1 MKLPFV
7 SSQTSL
13 SSIDTINNNR
23 YEPKSVL
30 DIRRSPPSPV
40 TGNSSEFNY
49 HHDNNTLLLSS
60 SSVQNFEDEMINQ
73 FEGSLDDSDSLMRE
87 LGLYDDH
94 NKSASY
100 YPPPPSLHL
109 PDLPPFFHSDFE
121 TLDPYLNQNLFDLMS
136 RNDDDEDDFNHVMN
150 ELILL
155 AECVET
161 QSFQLAQ
168 VILARLNQRLHSP
181 NGKPLQ
187 RAAFYFKE
195 AIQSLL
201 TGSTRSLQ
209 TCTSYEIVQVIK
221 AHKAFSTVSP
231 IPMFSSF
238 TANQTIL
245 DAVDGAMNIHVIDF
259 DIGFGG
265 QWASFLKAVAEKAER
280 RKVNSPAVRIT
291 AVVPEQYEPESRL
304 IRDNLHQFSND
315 LKLRFEIDFVSIR
328 AFEIVSFKAIKFMNG
343 EKTAV
348 VLSPNVFRRIGS
360 GFVNDLRRVSP
371 NVVVYVDGELN
382 GTTLIDGVRLYT
394 TIMESLEA
402 ANVVGGIGVGEWIRS
417 IEMFVLLPRIM
428 AMVEYSGCRVTPWRE
443 FFGRA
448 GMKPVRMS
456 QFAEF
461 QAECLV
467 RRVQVRGFHVAKQE
481 SEMVLCWHDRPLV
494 ATSAWTC

>member
-1 MKLPFV
+1 M
-7 SSQTSL
+7 
-13 SSIDTINNNR
+13 
-23 YEPKSVL
+23 E
-30 DIRRSPPSPV
+30 
-40 TGNSSEFNY
+40 
-49 HHDNNTLLLSS
+49 
-60 SSVQNFEDEMINQ
+60 NFEDEMINQ
-73 FEGSLDDSDSLMRE
+73 FEGSWDSESLMRE
-87 LGLYDDH
+87 LGLYDDPNNT
-94 NKSASY
+94 NKSGY
-100 YPPPPSLHL
+100 HYPTLDL

-121 TLDPYLNQNLFDLMS
+121 TLDPYYGTYGPYLNQNLFDLMS
-136 RNDDDEDDFNHVMN
+136 KNDHDDDLNHFMN
-150 ELILL
+150 DLILL
-155 AECVET
+155 NECFET
-161 QSFQLAQ
+161 QSFQPAQ
-168 VILARLNQRLHSP
+168 VILSRLNNRLRSP
-181 NGKPLQ
+181 NGKPVQ

-209 TCTSYEIVQVIK
+209 SCTSYEIVQVIK
-221 AHKAFSTVSP
+221 AQKAFSNVSP

-245 DAVDGAMNIHVIDF
+245 DAVDGAMNIHLIDF

-291 AVVPEQYEPESRL
+291 AVVDEQYETESRL
-304 IRDNLHQFSND
+304 IRENLHQFSND

-328 AFEIVSFKAIKFMNG
+328 AFEIVSFKSIKFING

-371 NVVVYVDGELN
+371 NVVVCVDGELN
-382 GTTLIDGVRLYT
+382 GCGGDGTTLIDGVRMYT
-394 TIMESLEA
+394 TILESLEA
-402 ANVVGGIGVGEWIRS
+402 ANVVGGIGVGEWMRS

-428 AMVEYSGCRVTPWRE
+428 ASVEYFGRRAMPWRE
-443 FFGRA
+443 VFGRA
-448 GMKPVRMS
+448 GMKAVGMS

-481 SEMVLCWHDRPLV
+481 REMVLCWHDRSLV
-494 ATSAWTC
+494 ATSAWTF